1 MGGPAKIN
9 ENKQEKQLTF
19 VEPAW
24 LALLLYDRKSTLRWH
39 DSRFLYLL
47 RALYLINGANFHLNG
62 SLTRGRGGVT
72 LVHLL

>member
-24 LALLLYDRKSTLRWH
+24 LALLLYDRKSTLRWR
-39 DSRFLYLL
+39 DSRFLCLL

-62 SLTRGRGGVT
+62 SLTRGGG
-72 LVHLL
+72 